1 MVVFAARECQGV
13 SLPPVEAR
21 NKGFR
26 PFVVS
31 RRVRRGHQ
39 PDLWLAARRP
49 EELYRGVSGP
59 TGGFPS
65 SRSFGPAGGPPAQTR
80 PCPAGPS
87 WLPHGVHFPK
97 TATHHLGLCHRST
110 EMGPRARVLALLPT
124 AVAATKGQDLGKVV
138 GLSAMGLIP
147 LLIIVY
153 TRYKY
158 RKRSTTVTAPA
169 GKAGLLFDATA
180 TPPTVTG
187 LAALS
192 PLRGEVQVGWRLAK
206 VDDVDV
212 STMTGGEATRLLEAR
227 AANARRLT
235 FDRTLAAPPG
245 PPVGA

>member
-1 MVVFAARECQGV
+1 
-13 SLPPVEAR
+13 
-21 NKGFR
+21 
-26 PFVVS
+26 
-31 RRVRRGHQ
+31 
-39 PDLWLAARRP
+39 
-49 EELYRGVSGP
+49 
-59 TGGFPS
+59 
-65 SRSFGPAGGPPAQTR
+65 
-80 PCPAGPS
+80 
-87 WLPHGVHFPK
+87 
-97 TATHHLGLCHRST
+97 
-110 EMGPRARVLALLPT
+110 MGPRALVLALLPT
-124 AVAATKGQDLGKVV
+124 AVAANKGVAWYEIVGGGATVLVV
-138 GLSAMGLIP
+138 LYVT
-147 LLIIVY
+147 VY

-169 GKAGLLFDATA
+169 GKAGLLFDEIA

-212 STMTGGEATRLLEAR
+212 STMTGAAATRLLEER

>member
-1 MVVFAARECQGV
+1 
-13 SLPPVEAR
+13 
-21 NKGFR
+21 
-26 PFVVS
+26 
-31 RRVRRGHQ
+31 
-39 PDLWLAARRP
+39 
-49 EELYRGVSGP
+49 
-59 TGGFPS
+59 
-65 SRSFGPAGGPPAQTR
+65 
-80 PCPAGPS
+80 
-87 WLPHGVHFPK
+87 
-97 TATHHLGLCHRST
+97 
-110 EMGPRARVLALLPT
+110 
-124 AVAATKGQDLGKVV
+124 
-138 GLSAMGLIP
+138 MGLIP

-212 STMTGGEATRLLEAR
+212 STMTGAAATRLLEER
-227 AANARRLT
+227 AVNARRLE

>member
-1 MVVFAARECQGV
+1 
-13 SLPPVEAR
+13 
-21 NKGFR
+21 
-26 PFVVS
+26 
-31 RRVRRGHQ
+31 
-39 PDLWLAARRP
+39 
-49 EELYRGVSGP
+49 
-59 TGGFPS
+59 
-65 SRSFGPAGGPPAQTR
+65 
-80 PCPAGPS
+80 
-87 WLPHGVHFPK
+87 
-97 TATHHLGLCHRST
+97 
-110 EMGPRARVLALLPT
+110 
-124 AVAATKGQDLGKVV
+124 
-138 GLSAMGLIP
+138 MGLIP

-192 PLRGEVQVGWRLAK
+192 PLRGEVQVGWKLAK

-212 STMTGGEATRLLEAR
+212 SEMTGAVATRLLEAR

>member
-1 MVVFAARECQGV
+1 MHVVR
-13 SLPPVEAR
+13 
-21 NKGFR
+21 
-26 PFVVS
+26 
-31 RRVRRGHQ
+31 
-39 PDLWLAARRP
+39 
-49 EELYRGVSGP
+49 
-59 TGGFPS
+59 T
-65 SRSFGPAGGPPAQTR
+65 
-80 PCPAGPS
+80 
-87 WLPHGVHFPK
+87 
-97 TATHHLGLCHRST
+97 T
-110 EMGPRARVLALLPT
+110 EMGPRALVLALLPT

-212 STMTGGEATRLLEAR
+212 STMTGAAATRLLEER

>member
-1 MVVFAARECQGV
+1 
-13 SLPPVEAR
+13 
-21 NKGFR
+21 
-26 PFVVS
+26 
-31 RRVRRGHQ
+31 
-39 PDLWLAARRP
+39 
-49 EELYRGVSGP
+49 
-59 TGGFPS
+59 
-65 SRSFGPAGGPPAQTR
+65 
-80 PCPAGPS
+80 
-87 WLPHGVHFPK
+87 
-97 TATHHLGLCHRST
+97 
-110 EMGPRARVLALLPT
+110 
-124 AVAATKGQDLGKVV
+124 
-138 GLSAMGLIP
+138 MGLIP

-227 AANARRLT
+227 AATARRLE
-235 FDRTLAAPPG
+235 FDRTLAPLPNYQHG
-245 PPVGA
+245 

>member
-1 MVVFAARECQGV
+1 
-13 SLPPVEAR
+13 
-21 NKGFR
+21 
-26 PFVVS
+26 
-31 RRVRRGHQ
+31 
-39 PDLWLAARRP
+39 
-49 EELYRGVSGP
+49 
-59 TGGFPS
+59 
-65 SRSFGPAGGPPAQTR
+65 
-80 PCPAGPS
+80 
-87 WLPHGVHFPK
+87 
-97 TATHHLGLCHRST
+97 
-110 EMGPRARVLALLPT
+110 MGPRARVLALLPT

-206 VDDVDV
+206 VDDADV
-212 STMTGGEATRLLEAR
+212 SEMTGAAATQLLEAR
-227 AANARRLT
+227 AATARRLE
-235 FDRTLAAPPG
+235 FDRTLAPLPNYQHG
-245 PPVGA
+245 